1 MSALRCEDF
10 RALVARHLRPGKPG
24 RELLPAGESVAWHT
38 HLVECA
44 DCREFLAEEGR
55 LDELLAAVPEPEL
68 PSALAARVRA
78 ALEPARRRQ
87 REEEHLD
94 LLLDGLPEPI
104 APEGMSGR
112 VLAGLR
118 AERAPAKWTLLRGR
132 GLALAAA
139 VLALLLTIAGR
150 ALLFRESSTPEE
162 VAYIRTELIDED
174 ELIVYALEN
183 WELLMS
189 DDIEV
194 YMASLDPSERILL
207 ELEDLDELM
216 EETEEDG
223 R

>member
-1 MSALRCEDF
+1 
-10 RALVARHLRPGKPG
+10 
-24 RELLPAGESVAWHT
+24 
-38 HLVECA
+38 
-44 DCREFLAEEGR
+44 
-55 LDELLAAVPEPEL
+55 
-68 PSALAARVRA
+68 
-78 ALEPARRRQ
+78 
-87 REEEHLD
+87 
-94 LLLDGLPEPI
+94 
-104 APEGMSGR
+104 MSGR